1 MPVHVRSTA
10 EPQAYDFSRPNRFSR
25 EHVRALQIVNDTF
38 ARQLATVL
46 STTLR
51 TASQAGVASVTQMT
65 YDEYVRRTP
74 TPSLLAVLSLEPLPG
89 AGVFQL
95 PLGIAMGVIDRLL
108 GGPGTGPQPERALSD
123 IETGLLR
130 ELVQRIVHEF
140 GYAFESLTRL
150 QPEVLSLES
159 DAQFMQLASPS
170 EAVVLVSYDVRI
182 GDDEAVASLCLPF
195 STVSPVLEQI
205 RTPGGRA
212 GRSGAEVRRF
222 GDQVAAGM
230 QTAPVDVTVRFAE
243 VSLSPREILDLA
255 VGDVLPLQHPVAA
268 PLQVCAAGVP
278 YAYAVPGSSGQR
290 LACRVV
296 EKTAAA
302 SAHSAPAP
310 TVRTAP

>member
-1 MPVHVRSTA
+1 MVAFVRSSA

-25 EHVRALQIVNDTF
+25 DHVRALQIVNDTF

-51 TASQAGVASVTQMT
+51 TASTATVASVTQMT
-65 YDEYVRRTP
+65 YDEYIRRTP
-74 TPSLLAVLSLEPLPG
+74 NPSLLAVLSLEPLPG

-108 GGPGTGPQPERALSD
+108 GGTGTGPQPERALSD
-123 IETGLLR
+123 IETSLLR
-130 ELVQRIVHEF
+130 DLVQRIVHEL
-140 GYAFESLTRL
+140 GYAFESLARL

-170 EAVVLVSYDVRI
+170 EAVVVVSYDVRI
-182 GDDEAVASLCLPF
+182 GDEDASATLCLPF
-195 STVSPVLEQI
+195 STVNPALEQV
-205 RTPGGRA
+205 RTPGGRST
-212 GRSGAEVRRF
+212 RSGAEIRRY
-222 GDQVAAGM
+222 GDQLAAGM
-230 QTAPVDVTVRFAE
+230 QGAAVDVTVRFSE
-243 VSLSPREILDLA
+243 VSLSPREILELA
-255 VGDVLPLQHPVAA
+255 VGDVLPLRHAVTA
-268 PLQVCAAGVP
+268 PLQVCAADVP

-296 EKTAAA
+296 EKTATA
-302 SAHSAPAP
+302 SPAP

>member
-1 MPVHVRSTA
+1 MVGPVRSSA

-25 EHVRALQIVNDTF
+25 DHVRALQIVNDTF

-51 TASQAGVASVTQMT
+51 TASTATVSSVTQMT
-65 YDEYVRRTP
+65 YDEYIRRTP
-74 TPSLLAVLSLEPLPG
+74 NPSLLAVLSLEPLPG

-108 GGPGTGPQPERALSD
+108 GGTGTGPQPERALSD
-123 IETGLLR
+123 IETSLLR
-130 ELVQRIVHEF
+130 DLVQRIVHEL
-140 GYAFESLTRL
+140 GYAFESLARL

-170 EAVVLVSYDVRI
+170 EAVVDVSYDVRI
-182 GDDEAVASLCLPF
+182 GDEDASATLCLPF
-195 STVSPVLEQI
+195 STVNPALEQV
-205 RTPGGRA
+205 RTPGGRST
-212 GRSGAEVRRF
+212 RSGAEIRRY

-230 QTAPVDVTVRFAE
+230 QGAAVDVTVRFSE
-243 VSLSPREILDLA
+243 VSLSPREILELA
-255 VGDVLPLQHPVAA
+255 VGDVLPLRHAVTA
-268 PLQVCAAGVP
+268 PLQVCAADVP

-296 EKTAAA
+296 EKTAIA
-302 SAHSAPAP
+302 SPAP